1 MDIVQALKFEE
12 AKLHKQL
19 AAIQGA
25 IAALNGASKA
35 ATAPGHRRSPNG
47 THGKR
52 TMSAAV
58 RAKLSRK
65 AKERWAKIRAG
76 KTQKAK

>member
-1 MDIVQALKFEE
+1 MNIMLALKQEE

-19 AAIQGA
+19 VAVQGA
-25 IAALNGASKA
+25 IAALNGGRKTVSSPRRAS
-35 ATAPGHRRSPNG
+35 TPNG
-47 THGKR
+47 THAKR

-65 AKERWAKIRAG
+65 AKERWAKIRAERA
-76 KTQKAK
+76 KKAK